1 MDVSLFIASRIR
13 FKGRLAMICIAV
25 SFLVMIIAVAVSS
38 GFRNEIRDGISGFSG
53 DIMIT
58 PVNMNYIGETS
69 PIGRYPSWLDNV
81 SSLEG
86 VKELHPA
93 VYRAGIVKNADNI
106 HGVIFKG
113 VESFGE
119 DTIGSMTVMLPSRLA
134 AMLSLEPGDDMP
146 AYFIGERVRARKFKV
161 ASIYEPVAD
170 MEDVMVV
177 YASIADMQRLNGWAE
192 DEVSSMEILLKD
204 RYRNVREMQAISDK
218 VGFTIFSSASEDD
231 DTVVASSA
239 VESYPQLFDWLDL
252 IDSNVLFIMV
262 LMTVVAGFNMISGL
276 LIMLFEN
283 ISTIGLLKALGMTD
297 MSIAKIFLASSSVIV
312 LKGMAAG
319 NLLAFAFCA
328 VQGLTHF
335 LALDPANYF
344 VSFVPVHIDIGLVL
358 LADLAAFCV
367 IMLLL
372 LIPSLFIAKV
382 DPAKSVTVR

>member
-1 MDVSLFIASRIR
+1 MDVSLFIASRLR

-86 VKELHPA
+86 VKELHPT

-119 DTIGSMTVMLPSRLA
+119 DTLGSMTVMLPSRLA

-192 DEVSSMEILLKD
+192 DEVSSIEILLKD

>member
-1 MDVSLFIASRIR
+1 MDVSLFIASRLR

-53 DIMIT
+53 DVMIT

-69 PIGRYPSWLDNV
+69 PIGRYPSWLDSV

-86 VKELHPA
+86 VKELHPT

-119 DTIGSMTVMLPSRLA
+119 DTLGSMTVMLPSRLA

-177 YASIADMQRLNGWAE
+177 YAALADMQRLNGWAE

>member
-1 MDVSLFIASRIR
+1 MDVSLFIASRLR

-69 PIGRYPSWLDNV
+69 PIGRYPSWLDSV

-86 VKELHPA
+86 VKELHPT

-119 DTIGSMTVMLPSRLA
+119 DTLGSMTVMLPSRLA

-192 DEVSSMEILLKD
+192 DEVSSIEILLKD

>member
-1 MDVSLFIASRIR
+1 
-13 FKGRLAMICIAV
+13 MICIAV

-69 PIGRYPSWLDNV
+69 PIGRYPSWLDSV

-119 DTIGSMTVMLPSRLA
+119 DTLGSMTVMLPSRLA

-177 YASIADMQRLNGWAE
+177 YASLADMQRLNGWGE

>member
-1 MDVSLFIASRIR
+1 MDVSLFIASRLR

-69 PIGRYPSWLDNV
+69 PIGRYPSWLDSV

-86 VKELHPA
+86 VKELHPT

-119 DTIGSMTVMLPSRLA
+119 DTLGSMTVMLPSRLA

>member
-1 MDVSLFIASRIR
+1 MDVSLFIASRLR

-69 PIGRYPSWLDNV
+69 PIGRYPSWLDSV

-86 VKELHPA
+86 VKELHPT

-119 DTIGSMTVMLPSRLA
+119 DTLGSMTVMLPSRLA

-177 YASIADMQRLNGWAE
+177 YAALADMQRLNGWAE

>member
-1 MDVSLFIASRIR
+1 MDVSLFIASRLR

-69 PIGRYPSWLDNV
+69 PIGRYPSWLDSV

-86 VKELHPA
+86 VKELHPT

-119 DTIGSMTVMLPSRLA
+119 DTLGSMTVMLPSRLA

-177 YASIADMQRLNGWAE
+177 YASLADMQRLNGWGE

-312 LKGMAAG
+312 LKGMSAG